1 MSSQTR
7 RTLPPLSTSITIMM
21 MTGAGIWVL
30 TRTGHLHTGIAI
42 LTGGDMIPGV
52 LAGGI
57 PGLTGTAVI
66 GTIRFTGVTM
76 VLIIVT
82 GVTTILTGRTTPVTT
97 PAIRARGGPS
107 TVGRPTIGERIMR
120 LHPQRFQGPGEHQ
133 KHWVL
138 MNPEAAGGSVKML
151 RTGTG

>member
-7 RTLPPLSTSITIMM
+7 RTSPPLSTSITIMM

-42 LTGGDMIPGV
+42 LGGGMIPGV

-57 PGLTGTAVI
+57 PGLTGTVVI
-66 GTIRFTGVTM
+66 GTIRSTGVTM

-82 GVTTILTGRTTPVTT
+82 GVTTILTGPTTPVTT
-97 PAIRARGGPS
+97 PAIPGRGGPS
-107 TVGRPTIGERIMR
+107 TAGRPTIGGRIML
-120 LHPQRFQGPGEHQ
+120 LHPQRFQDPGEHQ
-133 KHWVL
+133 KRWVL
-138 MNPEAAGGSVKML
+138 MNPEAAGGSARML